1 VIKQVS
7 SLDVVTIGAIA
18 AVVLCAA
25 ASTTPAHERI
35 VESPWSNS
43 TVESYPDGRKN
54 RHNGNDSLNPDPFLS
69 GPDPYFCIECTWPEG
84 SPTYHGSNG
93 G

>member
-25 ASTTPAHERI
+25 ASTRQSCRHPA
-35 VESPWSNS
+35 
-43 TVESYPDGRKN
+43 
-54 RHNGNDSLNPDPFLS
+54 LM
-69 GPDPYFCIECTWPEG
+69 
-84 SPTYHGSNG
+84 
-93 G
+93 